1 MVTAVEAT
9 AQRGVGVAGP
19 QSRRSVK
26 KLAAWLGGVVVI
38 AAAAIGGVRYWTYGR
53 FIESTDDAYVQA
65 DSTVIAPK
73 VSGYVAAVMVQD
85 NQRVR
90 AGQTL
95 ALIDDRDYRAAF
107 AQAQSD
113 VQIATAEL
121 ASARAQ
127 LDTQGA
133 IVAQADATVTG
144 ARAAESIASINDRRY
159 GDLAQVGYSSEQVA
173 QEAAARRREAGAN
186 LDRVQ
191 AAAQAARRQTAVL
204 TTQVALAQGKLAHA
218 RAVET
223 QAELDLEH
231 TAITSP
237 ANGVVGRRTVRVGQ
251 MAQPGNALMAV
262 VPLQAV
268 YVVANFK
275 ETQLTHMHA
284 QDSVELHVDAF
295 PGDVIRAHVDSISPA
310 SGLEF
315 SLLPSDN
322 ATGNFTKIVQR
333 IPVKIVLNDG
343 RLAGQIRP
351 GMSVEADVDTSAP
364 GESGVR

>member
-1 MVTAVEAT
+1 
-9 AQRGVGVAGP
+9 
-19 QSRRSVK
+19 
-26 KLAAWLGGVVVI
+26 L
-38 AAAAIGGVRYWTYGR
+38 
-53 FIESTDDAYVQA
+53 
-65 DSTVIAPK
+65 
-73 VSGYVAAVMVQD
+73 
-85 NQRVR
+85 
-90 AGQTL
+90 
-95 ALIDDRDYRAAF
+95 
-107 AQAQSD
+107 
-113 VQIATAEL
+113 
-121 ASARAQ
+121 
-127 LDTQGA
+127 
-133 IVAQADATVTG
+133 
-144 ARAAESIASINDRRY
+144 IASINDRRY

-364 GESGVR
+364 GESGAR